1 MPNIKVD
8 FNQIVGEIKPFHAIN
23 NAPIFSPTD
32 LFHYMGEAGIPYSR
46 LHDTGGFLGGGGKYV
61 DIENIFPD
69 FDADPE
75 DPASYQFEFT
85 DDLLKKICEQGTE
98 PIFRLGASIENN
110 HYLRAFHIFP
120 PKDSKKWARIC
131 EGIINHYNH
140 GWANGFEF
148 GITYWE
154 IWNEPD
160 NQPNPED
167 SPMWKGTKEQYYDLY
182 SVTANHL
189 KEKFPYIKVGGY
201 ACCGFY
207 SITGSYTTD
216 ANVSERTDYFIEF
229 FHGFMKYITAPETKA
244 PLDFFSWHAYA
255 KTPNNYDS
263 SLYVREQLDAYGF
276 YETESMLNEWNPNPR
291 QRGTEADAANILEMM
306 LVLHHSPLDMLVYY
320 DGQVHGIYNGIFDPV
335 SRGIFPAYYTFC
347 AFNELYQMKQEVSV
361 IRDTH
366 MLPVLAAVAENQG
379 KVLVSNKEAESMELT
394 ISASEG
400 WIPVKLRILDGLNG
414 LVDTEFTT
422 GDTFVIPAEKIAI
435 IEYTKA

>member
-1 MPNIKVD
+1 MEHIKID

-32 LFHYMGEAGIPYSR
+32 LFHYLGEAGIPYSR

-75 DPASYQFEFT
+75 NPDSYQFEFT
-85 DDLLKKICEQGTE
+85 DSLLEKICAQGTE
-98 PIFRLGASIENN
+98 PIFRLGASIENE
-110 HYLRAFHIFP
+110 HYRRAFHIFP
-120 PKDSKKWARIC
+120 PKDPKKWAKIC

-140 GWANGFEF
+140 GWADGYQHN
-148 GITYWE
+148 IIYWE

-160 NQPNPED
+160 NQPNPAD
-167 SPMWKGTKEQYYDLY
+167 SPMWKGTKEQYYQLY
-182 SVTANHL
+182 SVAANHL

-207 SITGSYTTD
+207 SITGSYTSD

-255 KTPNNYDS
+255 QCPNNYDS
-263 SLYVREQLDAYGF
+263 SVYVREQLDKYGF

-291 QRGTEADAANILEMM
+291 RRGTEADAAYIMEMM

-335 SRGIFPAYYTFC
+335 SRGIFPAYYTFH
-347 AFNELYQMKQEVSV
+347 AFNELYQMKQEAHLE
-361 IRDTH
+361 RETH
-366 MLPVLAAVAENQG
+366 MLPALAAVQDGSG
-379 KVLVSNKEAESMELT
+379 KLLISNPHTEIMELNVT
-394 ISASEG
+394 VPDG
-400 WIPVKLRILDGLNG
+400 WKAVKFRLIDGLNG
-414 LVDTEFTT
+414 LTESEFTP
-422 GDTFVIPAEKIAI
+422 GEAFMIPPEKIGI
-435 IEYTKA
+435 VEYTKE